1 MNSLSTNHDAHRGE
15 GMNLKPIHK
24 DTILQELRIIKPK
37 LEKLY
42 GVTRIGVFGS
52 VARNEADQ
60 NSDIDIVVEM
70 TPDLFKRAALK
81 VELEALLDHDVDV
94 VRYQRRMNNQLR
106 KRIDAEALSG
116 LSLGHY
122 I

>member
-1 MNSLSTNHDAHRGE
+1 MDWLSANPDAYRGG
-15 GMNLKPIHK
+15 GMNLKAIHR
-24 DTILQELRIIKPK
+24 DTVLQELRIIKPK

-106 KRIDAEALSG
+106 KRIDAEAL
-116 LSLGHY
+116 Y
-122 I
+122 V